1 MKIFS
6 RYTKEV
12 IYEADLP
19 TISEVVEKAVSEGAN
34 LEGAYLRGANLRGAN
49 LEGAYLRGAYLRGAY
64 LEGANLEGAYLR
76 GAYLEGANLEGANL
90 EGAYLEGAYLRG
102 ANLRGAYLEEA
113 KNILLFKANSSGRM
127 FYIVNG
133 DEIKVQAGCFWGT
146 IKELKDKIAKQ
157 HSEDTHWD
165 YLMAC
170 DWAER
175 LWEKEAGE

>member
-6 RYTKEV
+6 RYTKKV

-19 TISEVVEKAVSEGAN
+19 TISEVVEKAVSEGADLEGAN
-34 LEGAYLRGANLRGAN
+34 LEGADLEGADLEGANLTGANLRGAN
-49 LEGAYLRGAYLRGAY
+49 LRGAYLRGAYLRGAY
-64 LEGANLEGAYLR
+64 LRGANLR
-76 GAYLEGANLEGANL
+76 GAN
-90 EGAYLEGAYLRG
+90 LRG

-175 LWEKEAGE
+175 LWEKEAGK

>member
-1 MKIFS
+1 MKILK
-6 RYTKEV
+6 RYTNEV
-12 IYEADLP
+12 IYEADLL
-19 TISEVVEKAVSEGAN
+19 TIREVVQKAVSEGAN
-34 LEGAYLRGANLRGAN
+34 LRRANLVGANLRGAD
-49 LEGAYLRGAYLRGAY
+49 LRGAY
-64 LEGANLEGAYLR
+64 LEGANLR
-76 GAYLEGANLEGANL
+76 GADLEGANLEGANL
-90 EGAYLEGAYLRG
+90 RGADLEGANLRG
-102 ANLRGAYLEEA
+102 ANLRGADLEGANLRGADLEEA

-175 LWEKEAGE
+175 LWKVEAGE